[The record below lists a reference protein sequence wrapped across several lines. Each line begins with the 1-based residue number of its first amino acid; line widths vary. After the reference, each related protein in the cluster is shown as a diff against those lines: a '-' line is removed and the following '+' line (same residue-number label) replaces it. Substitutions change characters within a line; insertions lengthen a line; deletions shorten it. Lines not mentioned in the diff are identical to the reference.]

1 LYAEDNLITTK
12 STKSKYPAKK
22 IIKFLLLAK
31 KILERLRLVLI
42 SLGTKKIN
50 SIALLARI
58 LSSNLMFKKIIFTD
72 ITKVSMYIKRT
83 IIPPVNNKTT
93 AYIIHEDKTFLR
105 INPKKKVKMTSH
117 IISSLGL
124 EVIRIEIR
132 ASLINIKKIDSK
144 IV

>member
-1 LYAEDNLITTK
+1 MTTIK
-12 STKSKYPAKK
+12 STKNKYPAKK

-31 KILERLRLVLI
+31 KILERLSPVLI

-50 SIALLARI
+50 RIVLLARI
-58 LSSNLMFKKIIFTD
+58 LNSDLIFNKIIFTD

-93 AYIIHEDKTFLR
+93 AYIIHEDKTLLIIR
-105 INPKKKVKMTSH
+105 PRKKVKITSH
-117 IISSLGL
+117 IISNLGL
-124 EVIRIEIR
+124 EVIKMEIR
-132 ASLINIKKIDSK
+132 ANLINIKKIDNK